1 MRLIEVLRNGK
12 IENEAQME
20 MFLACGYFEDAG
32 NGDRTGDIRVI
43 LSHGWA
49 EIYGKEVETEVEYE
63 VSAYFPQEIRFY
75 TDEGEEI
82 STYEDL
88 HETTE
93 AQVLEDLRAL
103 IGKPEWDADDIYCA
117 FGDFTENGK
126 TEIILDET
134 TFNNADW
141 MACIDSEFSVMEFL
155 IYTDAVG
162 CARLKDARFHAQT
175 AALDAGCVEIY
186 DSETSRIVE
195 TFYTEELL

>member
-1 MRLIEVLRNGK
+1 MKDMRLIEVLRNGK

-141 MACIDSEFSVMEFL
+141 MAYINSEFSVMEFL
-155 IYTDAVG
+155 IYTDADG
-162 CARLKDARFHAQT
+162 
-175 AALDAGCVEIY
+175 
-186 DSETSRIVE
+186 RISAVCM
-195 TFYTEELL
+195 FEEE

>member
-1 MRLIEVLRNGK
+1 MVKDMRLIEILRGGK

-20 MFLACGYFEDAG
+20 MFLACGDFEDAG
-32 NGDRTGDIRVI
+32 NGDRTGDIRVM

-49 EIYGKEVETEVEYE
+49 EIYGKKVETEVEYE

-75 TDEGEEI
+75 TDKGEEI
-82 STYEDL
+82 PAYEDL

-93 AQVLEDLRAL
+93 AQVLENLRAL

-141 MACIDSEFSVMEFL
+141 MACINSEFSVMEFL
-155 IYTDAVG
+155 IYTDADG
-162 CARLKDARFHAQT
+162 
-175 AALDAGCVEIY
+175 
-186 DSETSRIVE
+186 RISDVCMFE
-195 TFYTEELL
+195 EEQNRKRKAPGKNWCFFYV